1 MRSPPLAL
9 RRPSVTSAGRARGDR
24 AAARS
29 CSTPTG
35 ATEASDV
42 TFLQGDRFVAWYGDG
57 VRLRLPVFETVGNHD
72 EVEGPYVEA
81 QVARRHGGRFYSW
94 DWDAIHLVAL
104 AVVHLTQS
112 RMSVAWRAIDRE
124 GWTEVHDEALVVL
137 RCENHARRCGH
148 VQCTPRGRSSTDEH
162 WRLQMKRGLLVVAI
176 AIATAACGKS
186 AIPADRLGRTEGAI
200 QGAQAMGATQE
211 PSAALHLRLA
221 NENLARAKKLI
232 SDGEN
237 DRARYV
243 LMRAEADANLARSLV
258 NEARAK
264 YEADRAQR
272 EIQMMQSSMRQGS

>member
-1 MRSPPLAL
+1 
-9 RRPSVTSAGRARGDR
+9 
-24 AAARS
+24 
-29 CSTPTG
+29 
-35 ATEASDV
+35 
-42 TFLQGDRFVAWYGDG
+42 
-57 VRLRLPVFETVGNHD
+57 
-72 EVEGPYVEA
+72 
-81 QVARRHGGRFYSW
+81 
-94 DWDAIHLVAL
+94 
-104 AVVHLTQS
+104 
-112 RMSVAWRAIDRE
+112 
-124 GWTEVHDEALVVL
+124 
-137 RCENHARRCGH
+137 
-148 VQCTPRGRSSTDEH
+148 
-162 WRLQMKRGLLVVAI
+162 MKRGLLVVAI
-176 AIATAACGKS
+176 ANATAACGKS